1 MDADLHMSIWMKNDC
16 LKKLLTLAASAAIF
30 ACLCRPALAVDCT
43 QMWEHPISQQIEM
56 RGMSM
61 SLDEYANNERHFS
74 IRQGSHL
81 LDIYF
86 LQDAVLIKG
95 PSSTEI
101 AQYTEDELSWFPM
114 AFAIP
119 DAVLS
124 SMSPNGPCAVK
135 AKIRFSQRLS
145 GSLGFGAHK
154 LTFAEGSIAPAGPG
168 ALAYTFAATVSPPLE
183 GLNSIQY
190 SGSMRFARNMKPLA
204 ANTNVIGYT
213 LVGVVHPLPVVGDAT
228 LRLSTLGELRALLA
242 RLGPLDQD
250 EEDSG
255 EVLR

>member
-1 MDADLHMSIWMKNDC
+1 MDADLLTSIWMKNDRF
-16 LKKLLTLAASAAIF
+16 KKLLTLAASGAIF
-30 ACLCRPALAVDCT
+30 ACMGRPVLAADCT

-74 IRQGSHL
+74 IKQGNHV

-86 LQDAVLIKG
+86 LQDALLIKG
-95 PSSTEI
+95 PTSAEI

-119 DAVLS
+119 DGVLS

-135 AKIRFSQRLS
+135 AKTRFSQRLS
-145 GSLGFGAHK
+145 GKLGFGAHK
-154 LTFAEGSIAPAGPG
+154 LTFAEGSVGPAGPG
-168 ALAYTFAATVSPPLE
+168 TLAYTFAATINPPLE

-190 SGSMRFARNMKPLA
+190 SGSMRFARNIKPLA
-204 ANTNVIGYT
+204 ASTNVLGYT

-242 RLGPLDQD
+242 RLEPLDQD
-250 EEDSG
+250 DEESG
-255 EVLR
+255 AVLR